1 MKKILK
7 FLLIKKGPDMPFR
20 HGYPLPVVFDRIESR
35 FPEIVNGRRT
45 SVEVAMEENDPKLA
59 EIMNYLEGDLG
70 LQALLTESA
79 SVKARQDDNRTFVVK
94 TIYKFDEQ
102 DIENAKFLGMS
113 STVSMGIEGLG
124 GTNQW
129 GLVQAA
135 RKLPLIGYLIGGMEV
150 CTAAAREELEKEGL
164 SGLDFLPVAVHDS
177 RYREDDFWQLWAN
190 RIMPKVTM
198 PLCDLEGDPVRK
210 DYSTGCM
217 PEEIGVVQRVLKYR
231 AADLAAMNDT
241 DFAITT
247 EKWGSPKSYVRREE
261 LLVSQRVRQWCLKKK
276 VKADWTPV
284 IAVPE

>member
-1 MKKILK
+1 MPSRHEY
-7 FLLIKKGPDMPFR
+7 LLPAI
-20 HGYPLPVVFDRIESR
+20 FDRIVKR
-35 FPEIVNGRRT
+35 FPEIANDRRT
-45 SVEVAMEENDPKLA
+45 SVEVAMEENDPKLV
-59 EIMNYLEGDLG
+59 EILQFLEHELG
-70 LQALLTESA
+70 LKGVRTNSLYPKVDQ
-79 SVKARQDDNRTFVVK
+79 KDDTWF
-94 TIYKFDEQ
+94 TIDTSYEFDER

-150 CTAAAREELEKEGL
+150 CTAAAREELEKEGFA
-164 SGLDFLPVAVHDS
+164 GLDFLPVAVHDS

>member
-7 FLLIKKGPDMPFR
+7 FVLIRRGSGDPLQR
-20 HGYPLPVVFDRIESR
+20 GYLQPAIFDRFAVR
-35 FPEIVNGRRT
+35 FPEIANDQQAFVK
-45 SVEVAMEENDPKLA
+45 VLMEDGDSRLA
-59 EIMNYLEGDLG
+59 EIMNFLQCDLG
-70 LQALLTESA
+70 LRALLTESS
-79 SVKARQDDNRTFVVK
+79 SVKTRHEDDRTFVVK

-135 RKLPLIGYLIGGMEV
+135 RKLPVIGYLIGGMEV
-150 CTAAAREELEKEGL
+150 CTAAAREELEKEGFA
-164 SGLDFLPVAVHDS
+164 GLDFLPVAVHDS